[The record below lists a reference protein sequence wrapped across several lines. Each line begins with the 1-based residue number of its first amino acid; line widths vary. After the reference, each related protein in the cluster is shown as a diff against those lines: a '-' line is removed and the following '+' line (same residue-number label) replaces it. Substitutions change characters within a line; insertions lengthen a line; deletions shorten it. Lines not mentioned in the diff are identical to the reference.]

1 MVYIF
6 FMRKILLTLFVF
18 FASIHWVFAL
28 QVWEEQIVKAKDN
41 ILSSL
46 FSTETLLN
54 MIFAII
60 VIILTFVVALIVKM
74 KLFWYLEKTI
84 GQSGSWKVE
93 LVGLLTRS
101 VNIIIYVTG
110 FSITLGIL
118 GVDLWIFM
126 WWIWFWIWF
135 TLKTFLTNFVAW
147 IIMITQWKFNN
158 GDLIEMWSVRGKIF
172 SINALFTEVEQL
184 DWVIAYVPN
193 VRFLEENVLNF
204 HTNDKRRLEIDLLLE
219 YSTDI
224 SKTKMILSKVLESF
238 PTILK
243 SPEHKII
250 VEKLDDSGILVR
262 VLFWTSSKESY
273 ISIKSNVTETI
284 NLAFKQSN
292 IKMAYPH
299 IEIIK

>member
-1 MVYIF
+1 
-6 FMRKILLTLFVF
+6 MRKILLTLFVF